1 MRRRA
6 FLALAGSAAAT
17 VAAAPYAP
25 LVVGDSFEGFVADR
39 LGIDEQL
46 ATTLLAGAKERLG
59 ESEYEW
65 RATKFALA
73 LRAPVSVGVPEGA
86 RRRAVESLVSAMF
99 AEPQHRMAYAER
111 RPPAAACGGL
121 RRLA

>member
-6 FLALAGSAAAT
+6 FLALAGSAVGAA
-17 VAAAPYAP
+17 VAAPYAP

-39 LGIDEQL
+39 LGIDEEL
-46 ATTLLAGAKERLG
+46 ATALLASAKARLG

-73 LRAPVSVGVPEGA
+73 LRAPVSLGVPDGA
-86 RRRAVESLVSAMF
+86 RRRAVESLLTALF

-111 RPPAAACGGL
+111 RLPTAACGGL
-121 RRLA
+121 QRPA